1 MEELAKN
8 PPSSI
13 DELKSTVECLAESL
27 DVSDVSKAVA
37 NVIKRAKVCKA
48 EQGGTFNTFSRKLK
62 LENMVIFNHFWK
74 CSYVS

>member
-1 MEELAKN
+1 MAELAKN

-27 DVSDVSKAVA
+27 DVTDVSKAVA

-48 EQGGTFNTFSRKLK
+48 EQGGYFQHLLK
-62 LENMVIFNHFWK
+62 KTKVREYGDV
-74 CSYVS
+74 